1 MSENV
6 EMPNNEGDNRQRILL
21 ADDES
26 SIRRPEGFIIHMVAF
41 IYVSSASSCFCTAS
55 KDV

>member
-6 EMPNNEGDNRQRILL
+6 EVPNNEGDNRQRILL

-26 SIRRPEGFIIHMVAF
+26 SIRRILETRLKMAGYDV
-41 IYVSSASSCFCTAS
+41 YTA
-55 KDV
+55 